1 VIDPAAPEVK
11 EVAEG
16 EQQKSYE
23 SAREPGN
30 GGLLSFIPLGLMILC
45 TAFIYH
51 HLQYKG
57 PTFCN
62 TGIPEGP
69 ADFCADFTIPT
80 TNHVC

>member
-69 ADFCADFTIPT
+69 ADFCAVFTIPT